1 MVFSF
6 DSILT
11 AIGLSNDLVVMIL
24 AIVVSVVVMMVFS
37 GPVSKFLNEHP
48 TIQMLGLS
56 FLILIGFSPI
66 AEAAHLGHFIEGSVS
81 KGYLY
86 FAIFFSLFVEFLNI
100 RMRKG
105 QDPIQLR
112 GYAKTA
118 VDRGLLD
125 DNLLDDVPQQKDPR

>member
-1 MVFSF
+1 
-6 DSILT
+6 
-11 AIGLSNDLVVMIL
+11 
-24 AIVVSVVVMMVFS
+24 MMVFS
-37 GPVSKFLNEHP
+37 GPVSKFVNEHP

-56 FLILIGFSPI
+56 FLILIGFSLI
-66 AEAAHLGHFIEGSVS
+66 AEAAHLGHFIEGSVP

>member
-1 MVFSF
+1 
-6 DSILT
+6 
-11 AIGLSNDLVVMIL
+11 MIL
-24 AIVVSVVVMMVFS
+24 AIVVSVIVMMVFS
-37 GPVSKFLNEHP
+37 GPVSKFVNEHP

-56 FLILIGFSPI
+56 FLIIIGFSLI
-66 AEAAHLGHFIEGSVS
+66 AGAAHLGHFIEGFVP